1 MSLLTICVIFLR
13 LGTLAFGG
21 LGATLALIE
30 REVVDRRAALSRQDV
45 MDALT
50 YTKVL
55 PGSTVVQVVA
65 YIGWRLGGWRG
76 SAIATAA
83 FLLPSAVLM
92 ALLATGYAA
101 TTDSPAL
108 VGVRQGVL
116 AVVVA
121 VLLVTMERLARPLL
135 TGWLPVAIGIASFL
149 LVLVLSIS
157 AVWVVVASGVVGV
170 VTYRSRS

>member
-1 MSLLTICVIFLR
+1 MPRCVR
-13 LGTLAFGG
+13 VTLVF
-21 LGATLALIE
+21 
-30 REVVDRRAALSRQDV
+30 AAL
-45 MDALT
+45 L
-50 YTKVL
+50 
-55 PGSTVVQVVA
+55 
-65 YIGWRLGGWRG
+65 I
-76 SAIATAA
+76 
-83 FLLPSAVLM
+83 LLPSAVLM

-108 VGVRQGVL
+108 VSVRQGVL

-135 TGWLPVAIGIASFL
+135 TGWLPVAISVASFL

-170 VTYRSRS
+170 VTYRSSS